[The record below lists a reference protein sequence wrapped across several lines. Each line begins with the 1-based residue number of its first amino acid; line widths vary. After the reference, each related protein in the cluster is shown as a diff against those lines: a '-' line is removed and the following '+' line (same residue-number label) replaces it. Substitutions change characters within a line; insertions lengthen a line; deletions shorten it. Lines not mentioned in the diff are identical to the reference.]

1 MYIVGLNTIPFLLA
15 LYYSAYMEA
24 EKTLKEKVFD
34 VCDAI
39 ANSGGKVIRDKVREC
54 TKGSDRDISKYIAE
68 WKASKETAITVT
80 ETSTLSQQEQE
91 SAAISDKSV
100 PNSVPSAQ
108 AYSTTPEDDIALV
121 ARRGAERAAAMLAA
135 EDAVVGY
142 LLENPN
148 QLPADL
154 RVTVEETRAK
164 LNQTVESRQE
174 QYNPDFFAQMAIAQF
189 Q

>member
-1 MYIVGLNTIPFLLA
+1 
-15 LYYSAYMEA
+15 MEA

-34 VCDAI
+34 ACDAI

-68 WKASKETAITVT
+68 WKASKESAITVT
-80 ETSTLSQQEQE
+80 ETSKISQEEQE
-91 SAAISDKSV
+91 SAAISDK
-100 PNSVPSAQ
+100 SVPSAQ

-121 ARRGAERAAAMLAA
+121 DRRGAERAAAILAG
-135 EDAVVGY
+135 EDAVVAY
-142 LLENPN
+142 LLENPHK
-148 QLPADL
+148 LPADL
-154 RVTVEETRAK
+154 LVTVEETRAK

-174 QYNPDFFAQMAIAQF
+174 QYNPDFFVQMVIAQF